1 MVDIRKVDEGRWGEE
16 HAVSFLRRKG
26 YRIIDRNFRIR
37 GGEIDVIA
45 IDPSTKSDFPLTGL
59 GRETL
64 VFVEVKTR
72 TSHEFGTPFEAIS
85 YHKIRTL
92 QRAAQLYKLKHP
104 SLPNLMRI
112 DAVGVIV
119 DRNGQLLKIDLV
131 KSIT

>member
-1 MVDIRKVDEGRWGEE
+1 MDVRNIDEGRWGEE
-16 HAVSFLRRKG
+16 YAASFLRRKG

-37 GGEIDVIA
+37 GGEIDLIA
-45 IDPSTKSDFPLTGL
+45 IDPSTRSDFPLTGL

-72 TSHEFGTPFEAIS
+72 TSKEYGTPFEAIS

-92 QRAAQLYKLKHP
+92 HRAAQLYKIKHP
-104 SLPNLMRI
+104 SLPSLMRI

-131 KSIT
+131 KNIT